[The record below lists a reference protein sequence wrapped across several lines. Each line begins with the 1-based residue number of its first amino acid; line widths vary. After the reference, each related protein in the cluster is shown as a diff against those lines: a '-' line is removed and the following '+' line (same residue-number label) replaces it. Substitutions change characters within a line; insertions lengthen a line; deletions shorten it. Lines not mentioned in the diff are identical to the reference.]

1 MPGLN
6 IFSSNKLEI
15 LAEQLAQLVRTPVS
29 LPFDAEMIVVQ
40 STGMQRWV
48 SLELAKHNG
57 ICANIQFPFPN
68 SFLEEI
74 ARQVLPDFPELT
86 PFDPDVLMFKIM
98 KKLPDCTRQ
107 SGFKHLKTYLSD
119 DVTHLKRLQLSSK
132 LADLYDQYQV
142 FRPEM
147 ILRWEQNQP
156 GTKDAY
162 PEDEWQAHLWR
173 QLAKDEKN
181 YHRARLQRA
190 LINKIKAEPQQI
202 MNLPQRIFVFGISYL
217 PLFHI
222 ETLAA
227 LSQLVDLNLFLL
239 NPCREYWSDIFS
251 ERQMQRIRKK
261 YPPSADTNTALHLQE
276 GNRLLASMGTHG
288 QDFFSVISDFDIQIQ
303 EFYQDPGCTN
313 LLSCIQ
319 SDILNLRERKAEAG
333 SIENQSKHS
342 SAPETLLPFRID
354 RSDTSIQIHCCHS
367 PMREIEVLRD
377 NLLAMFDENPQLRP
391 KDILV
396 MTPDIDVYA
405 PYIQAVFEAQTDE
418 RLRIPFSMADQNAR
432 SQNPLIDGFFS
443 LLDLKGSRVS
453 AARVMRLLESP
464 GVREKFGLDL
474 SDIETVERWIR
485 DTRIRWG
492 VDGTSRQKLDLP
504 AVHENTWQAGIHRL
518 LLGYAMP
525 GKNQQM
531 FDGILPYD
539 KVEGNEI
546 HSFGKFLEFTD
557 GVFRCVT
564 DLNRPKQLQ
573 QWCSALKQLLE
584 DFFQPDEETQREHQR
599 LRKIIDDLR
608 NRQTEIGF
616 NEKLE
621 FEPIRFY
628 LGQRLDNLSFNSGF
642 MTGGVTF
649 CAMLPMRS
657 IPFKIVC
664 LVGMNSDRFPR
675 KFQPL
680 AFDLIAKHPQP
691 GDRSRRN
698 DDKYLFLESIISA
711 RQKLYISYVGQSIQD
726 NSRIPPSV
734 LVSELLDTIEKGFDL
749 PRQDITD
756 HVVTFHRLQTF
767 SPQYFKDDTRL
778 FSYSKENR
786 DAAVGLSK
794 IKEPAALITSELPL
808 TATEKEELRQLDIE
822 TLCRFFSNPAKFL
835 LQQRLGI
842 FLDQTAALTDKRE
855 DFELNF
861 MDRYLVGQNLV
872 GSRLEG
878 RDLDTYRPV
887 QIARG
892 QLPHAKVGSF
902 HYNEMSIDIEHFVSK
917 IQPFKNRK
925 IAGPLEAQIEIDD
938 FRLQVRLPEIYE
950 QGMIHVRYASK
961 RAQDIL
967 RSWIYHLALC
977 EMKLQNLPATSIL
990 IFKNT
995 AWQLNPVD
1003 HHRKYLRQLLNLFK
1017 QGLEKPLHFFPN
1029 TSLEYSQQEYIRGKS
1044 KTAALKAAQRK
1055 WLNSDFARGE
1065 SADPY
1070 YDICFRRCDPL
1081 DDVFQDISEGVF
1093 KPVLAHYTELKI

>member
-6 IFSSNKLEI
+6 IFTSNKLEI
-15 LAEQLAQLVRTPVS
+15 LAEHLAQLVKTPVS
-29 LPFDAEMIVVQ
+29 SAFDAEMIVVQ

-48 SLELAKHNG
+48 SLALAKHNG
-57 ICANIQFPFPN
+57 ICANVQFPFPN
-68 SFLEEI
+68 SFLEKI
-74 ARQVLPDFPELT
+74 ARQVLPDFPELS

-98 KKLPDCTRQ
+98 KKLPDCIRQ
-107 SGFKHLKTYLSD
+107 KEFKHLKSYLAD
-119 DVTHLKRLQLSSK
+119 DATHLKRLQLSSK

-147 ILRWEQNQP
+147 IRRWEQGTQ
-156 GTKDAY
+156 GTKEGHPA
-162 PEDEWQAHLWR
+162 EKWQAHLWR
-173 QLAKDEKN
+173 QLANDEKN

-190 LINKIKAEPQQI
+190 LINKITADSHQI

-217 PLFHI
+217 PLFHMQA
-222 ETLAA
+222 LVA
-227 LSQLVDLNLFLL
+227 LSQLVDINLFLL

-261 YPPSADTNTALHLQE
+261 YPPSAGTATELHLEE
-276 GNRLLASMGTHG
+276 GNRLLASMGAHG
-288 QDFFSVISDFDIQIQ
+288 KDFFTMISDFDIQIR
-303 EFYQDPGCTN
+303 ELYQDPGCTN

-319 SDILNLRERKAEAG
+319 SDILNLRERKAAAD
-333 SIENQSKHS
+333 SIENQSES
-342 SAPETLLPFRID
+342 SSEPETLPAISID
-354 RSDTSIQIHCCHS
+354 SSDTSIQIHCCHS

-377 NLLAMFDENPQLRP
+377 NLLAMFDEDPYLKP
-391 KDILV
+391 KDIVV

-405 PYIQAVFEAQTDE
+405 PYIQAVFEAKTDE

-432 SQNPLIDGFFS
+432 SQNALIEGFLS
-443 LLDLKGSRVS
+443 MLDLKGSRVS

-464 GVREKFGLDL
+464 GVKDKFGLDRT
-474 SDIETVERWIR
+474 DIATVERWIR

-492 VDGTSRQKLDLP
+492 VDGASRQKLGLP
-504 AVHENTWQAGIHRL
+504 AVSENTWQAGIHRL

-525 GKNQQM
+525 GKNQRI
-531 FDGILPYD
+531 FEGILPYD

-546 HSFGKFLEFTD
+546 QSFGKFLEFTD
-557 GVFRCVT
+557 RVFNCVT
-564 DLNRPKQLQ
+564 DLNRPKQLK
-573 QWCSALKQLLE
+573 QWGTALKQLLD
-584 DFFQPDEETQREHQR
+584 DFFQPDEEAEREHQH
-599 LRKIIDDLR
+599 LRKIIDDLSR
-608 NRQTEIGF
+608 RQAEIGF
-616 NEKLE
+616 DEKLE

-628 LGQRLDNLSFNSGF
+628 LEQRLDKQSFKSGF

-657 IPFKIVC
+657 IPFKVVC

-680 AFDLIAKHPQP
+680 AFDLIAQHPQP

-734 LVSELLDTIEKGFDL
+734 LVSELLDTIEQGFDL
-749 PRQDITD
+749 PGQDITQ
-756 HVVTFHRLQTF
+756 HVVNVHRLQAF
-767 SPQYFKDDTRL
+767 SSQYFKDDTHL

-786 DAAVGLSK
+786 DAAVCLNK
-794 IKEPAALITSELPL
+794 TEDPAPLITSELPL

-842 FLDQTAALTDKRE
+842 FLDQTETLTDKRE

-861 MDRYLVGQNLV
+861 LDRYLVGQNLMH
-872 GSRLEG
+872 SKLEG
-878 RDLDTYRPV
+878 RNLESYKPV

-892 QLPHAKVGSF
+892 QLPHAKVGTF

-917 IQPFKNRK
+917 IESFKNRK
-925 IAGPLEAQIEIDD
+925 IAENWESQIEINDV
-938 FRLQVRLPEIYE
+938 RLQVRLPDIYE
-950 QGMIHVRYASK
+950 QGLIHVRYANQ

-967 RSWIYHLALC
+967 RSWIYHLAFC
-977 EMKLQNLPATSIL
+977 EMKLQNQPSTSIL
-990 IFKNT
+990 IFKN
-995 AWQLNPVD
+995 AALQLNPVD
-1003 HHRKYLRQLLNLFK
+1003 HHQKYLAQLLNLFK
-1017 QGLEKPLHFFPN
+1017 RGLEKPLHFFPN
-1029 TSLEYSQQEYIRGKS
+1029 TSLEYIQEGQIRGKS

-1065 SADPY
+1065 SDDPY
-1070 YDICFRRCDPL
+1070 YDICFRQYDPL
-1081 DDVFQDISEGVF
+1081 DDSFQKISETVF
-1093 KPVLAHYTELKI
+1093 KPVFAHYTELEI